1 MDNATT
7 IEFSLSTFLKWTVS
21 SINKDWLEQNKQEF
35 KSSQKDTLGD
45 VVYDISVKE
54 VDKINLDEEAINV
67 SEGIYCLLDS
77 IYINDKFSNKKAHF
91 KIRKEGY
98 KLDVESGFTF
108 HYYSALL
115 DAFIK
120 IVAFKKDIITLHASA
135 IKKEDK
141 VSVFGAWR
149 RMGKTTAILNI
160 LAQDNTVQ
168 VLADDAV
175 MMTAK
180 GQLIP
185 YLRGIDLYPYL
196 PIPNNYLSTKDK
208 LKRSLARGLQGLP
221 LLPEALTNKILKR
234 FLLPRLNLA
243 MHGHGALID
252 SIAVNS
258 FYAIKKHLKPKTRKS
273 SITAVELKN
282 FIGRSS
288 YFEIIEYQA
297 IFEMACSVY
306 PESEFSKL
314 LINYKTFQDKV
325 NQVISSDSK
334 TLELNLA
341 NNYSDIKDLTSII

>member
-1 MDNATT
+1 
-7 IEFSLSTFLKWTVS
+7 
-21 SINKDWLEQNKQEF
+21 
-35 KSSQKDTLGD
+35 
-45 VVYDISVKE
+45 
-54 VDKINLDEEAINV
+54 
-67 SEGIYCLLDS
+67 
-77 IYINDKFSNKKAHF
+77 
-91 KIRKEGY
+91 
-98 KLDVESGFTF
+98 
-108 HYYSALL
+108 
-115 DAFIK
+115 
-120 IVAFKKDIITLHASA
+120 
-135 IKKEDK
+135 
-141 VSVFGAWR
+141 
-149 RMGKTTAILNI
+149 
-160 LAQDNTVQ
+160 
-168 VLADDAV
+168 
-175 MMTAK
+175 
-180 GQLIP
+180 
-185 YLRGIDLYPYL
+185 
-196 PIPNNYLSTKDK
+196 
-208 LKRSLARGLQGLP
+208 
-221 LLPEALTNKILKR
+221 
-234 FLLPRLNLA
+234 